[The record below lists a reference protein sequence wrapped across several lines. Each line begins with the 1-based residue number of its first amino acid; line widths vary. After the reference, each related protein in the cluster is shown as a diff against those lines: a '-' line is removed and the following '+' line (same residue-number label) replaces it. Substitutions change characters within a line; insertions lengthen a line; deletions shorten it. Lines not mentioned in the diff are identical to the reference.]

1 MTNIH
6 KFYVLDKMYLAKR
19 HLFLDFVV
27 IIVLSDYFTISYYM
41 KFYSFYDIY
50 EVQQA
55 YVFGSFGG

>member
-1 MTNIH
+1 
-6 KFYVLDKMYLAKR
+6 MYLAKS
-19 HLFLDFVV
+19 HLFLHFVV